1 MHVFKEML
9 ELCQI
14 VNTEGYVMV
23 EEEPALK
30 FIPFGELFNVSF
42 YLKSA
47 PFFFKLIF
55 TRNLKIQIYTHI
67 NDKLVGLLL
76 RARKH
81 KLLDFEGEVL
91 FQRRDD
97 DVPVCMLKPI
107 KEIKEI
113 LDAKVDEVRRSVS
126 PNPNPTTMLIK

>member
-1 MHVFKEML
+1 MTKD
-9 ELCQI
+9 
-14 VNTEGYVMV
+14 
-23 EEEPALK
+23 EPTLK
-30 FIPFGELFNVSF
+30 FIPFGELFNVSDGLF
-42 YLKSA
+42 SINSIPKITKKKSW
-47 PFFFKLIF
+47 K
-55 TRNLKIQIYTHI
+55 QIYTHI

-113 LDAKVDEVRRSVS
+113 LDAKVEEVRRSVS
-126 PNPNPTTMLIK
+126 PNPHPTTMLIK